1 MLCKLSG
8 SVPLLKI
15 SSNLLQ
21 AMLKVFSRQKKTH
34 LLEWEKPLLYL
45 SADKKAH
52 SSVLWEALGFPREEF
67 ALTGSICKPSPETK
81 QPSAICPASFSKS
94 SCCPEMGRPRGIPP
108 LGVGKDYCC
117 LFLSV
122 SVLGLVVST
131 LHDPRGCSPQGSSVH
146 GILQARMLQRVA
158 ISSSRGSS
166 CSGNRARL
174 QCRLHWQGDS
184 SPLSHQ
190 ESPFAELRARPGK
203 RPLTI
208 LLKVNKHFR
217 SRDFYEYWNFP
228 SQDRCKLYIFVLRKI
243 LIGWGMRELFSHY
256 FPPM

>member
-1 MLCKLSG
+1 
-8 SVPLLKI
+8 
-15 SSNLLQ
+15 
-21 AMLKVFSRQKKTH
+21 MLKVFSRQKKTH
-34 LLEWEKPLLYL
+34 LLEWEKPLLYV

-52 SSVLWEALGFPREEF
+52 SSVLWGSPRLSQGRVCF
-67 ALTGSICKPSPETK
+67 DRFHLQTIPPNKATL
-81 QPSAICPASFSKS
+81 AIFPASFSKS

-122 SVLGLVVST
+122 SVLGLVVLT
-131 LHDPRGCSPQGSSVH
+131 LRDPRGCSPQGSSVH

-158 ISSSRGSS
+158 ISSSTGSS

-174 QCRLHWQGDS
+174 QCCLHWQGDS

-190 ESPFAELRARPGK
+190 ESLFAELRARPGK

-208 LLKVNKHFR
+208 LLKINKRFR
-217 SRDFYEYWNFP
+217 SRDFYEY
-228 SQDRCKLYIFVLRKI
+228 
-243 LIGWGMRELFSHY
+243 
-256 FPPM
+256 